1 MDFHLRWS
9 PDARDHLAGL
19 SGNQRTTALDG
30 AETHLK
36 DHPDQATKRKKLL
49 RENPIATWELRL
61 GDLRLFCNIDAEQH
75 AVEIVAVG
83 VKDHN
88 RLVIGGQEIEL

>member
-9 PDARDHLAGL
+9 PDARDHLVGL
-19 SGNQRTTALDG
+19 PGNQRTIALEG

-36 DHPDQATKRKKLL
+36 DQPDQATKRKKLL
-49 RENPIATWELRL
+49 RENPISTWELRL
-61 GDLRLFCNIDAEQH
+61 GNLRLFYNVDTEQQV
-75 AVEIVAVG
+75 VEIVAVG